1 MKKQEMLMR
10 QCYAWLNG
18 TKSVKPP
25 IGHGHSGQAEFGDA
39 SARFLAADVCSPSLS
54 YSSKHYST
62 HCWKVIL

>member
-39 SARFLAADVCSPSLS
+39 SARFLAADVCSPSRLS
-54 YSSKHYST
+54 D
-62 HCWKVIL
+62 